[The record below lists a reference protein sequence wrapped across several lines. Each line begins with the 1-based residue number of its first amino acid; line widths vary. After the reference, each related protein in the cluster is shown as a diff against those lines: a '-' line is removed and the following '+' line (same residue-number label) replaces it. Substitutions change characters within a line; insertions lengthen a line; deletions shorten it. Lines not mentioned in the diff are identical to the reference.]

1 MNVVSSLSA
10 CASMVAA
17 IGYRRS
23 VTSWYVSSLV
33 PPCAIV
39 MAVRAFSPSFP
50 GGPPSLGAEHPDGPA
65 GGRESPG
72 RGVGTVPGR
81 DRMVDRVRGVARLGV
96 GGQGDVVGKA
106 ARPRAGRVQ
115 AHRVGVL
122 EVRLHLAE
130 PV

>member
-50 GGPPSLGAEHPDGPA
+50 GGSLIAPQRNWMRNATRGEEGLGRKPLLIGASAPSFH
-65 GGRESPG
+65 
-72 RGVGTVPGR
+72 
-81 DRMVDRVRGVARLGV
+81 
-96 GGQGDVVGKA
+96 
-106 ARPRAGRVQ
+106 
-115 AHRVGVL
+115 
-122 EVRLHLAE
+122 VRLPVLFFLLAPAPIHL
-130 PV
+130 